1 MFARLPFL
9 AAALPLALALGGCV
23 STVADVVTAPVRA
36 VGGAVDL
43 ATTSQSEADEKRGRE
58 LREREERLGRL
69 DRRYQKLLE
78 DCGDG
83 DQRACMNARDVR
95 REMDEIIA
103 DPLGEQDRDD

>member
-1 MFARLPFL
+1 MFRRLIT
-9 AAALPLALALGGCV
+9 AATLPLLLGGCV

-58 LREREERLGRL
+58 LRQREERLGRL
-69 DRRYQKLLE
+69 DRRYRNLLE

-103 DPLGEQDRDD
+103 DPLGEQDRGDR